1 MSNDKELIW
10 VPRNIAEQFKKA
22 ESPEEKDRVI
32 LDACKSMKNAV
43 QCEIDSLDEEVL
55 RIRGAGAKARQMIKE
70 AFKEHEEKSYAEW
83 EAFDKKMHDLHLKM
97 TEIKKIIEPVEKAVK
112 ELNTQ
117 LDSLPVSRMEYVL
130 ENLTKIQNF
139 LNGPCGDEIK
149 EYIQFQ
155 ANNQK
160 QTP

>member
-1 MSNDKELIW
+1 LNLK
-10 VPRNIAEQFKKA
+10 PA
-22 ESPEEKDRVI
+22 
-32 LDACKSMKNAV
+32 
-43 QCEIDSLDEEVL
+43 
-55 RIRGAGAKARQMIKE
+55 AG
-70 AFKEHEEKSYAEW
+70 Y
-83 EAFDKKMHDLHLKM
+83 LL
-97 TEIKKIIEPVEKAVK
+97 IEPVEKAVK